1 MKPNP
6 AYFTD
11 PKQNVIKD
19 FFKFATQSG
28 TSGGSVSGADLTA
41 QPSAEGLTLWS
52 GLPKAASREH
62 AGATD
67 FHPDGLPQTSS
78 HCMRFVPTGEVQ
90 ASRTLS

>member
-28 TSGGSVSGADLTA
+28 TSGGSVSGAHHTT
-41 QPSAEGLTLWS
+41 QPSAEQQFLRS
-52 GLPKAASREH
+52 GLHKAVS
-62 AGATD
+62 
-67 FHPDGLPQTSS
+67 
-78 HCMRFVPTGEVQ
+78 
-90 ASRTLS
+90 

>member
-28 TSGGSVSGADLTA
+28 TSGGSVSGAEHTA
-41 QPSAEGLTLWS
+41 
-52 GLPKAASREH
+52 LPPAAH
-62 AGATD
+62 
-67 FHPDGLPQTSS
+67 
-78 HCMRFVPTGEVQ
+78 EVMQSQ
-90 ASRTLS
+90 ARPRQ

>member
-28 TSGGSVSGADLTA
+28 TSGGSVSGAEHTA
-41 QPSAEGLTLWS
+41 LPSA
-52 GLPKAASREH
+52 A
-62 AGATD
+62 
-67 FHPDGLPQTSS
+67 Q
-78 HCMRFVPTGEVQ
+78 EVLQSQ
-90 ASRTLS
+90 ARPRQ

>member
-28 TSGGSVSGADLTA
+28 TSGGSVSGAHHTNW
-41 QPSAEGLTLWS
+41 PSAEHMS
-52 GLPKAASREH
+52 PRSALPRAVSREH
-62 AGATD
+62 AGV
-67 FHPDGLPQTSS
+67 PQT
-78 HCMRFVPTGEVQ
+78 P
-90 ASRTLS
+90 